1 MSFNP
6 FPYIEGAQKASKN
19 YGENRSMDD
28 ILRQSRQAENSQ
40 GQDDIMAQVLQ
51 RLPPEKR
58 PEAMQYIQNKKAQ
71 QQSQELKAKQGQAL
85 QTQGLDPSIA
95 NLDPALQKEIV
106 KNKMGTGKIN
116 PEVQKW
122 AYKELEKK
130 PAIQSLNNSIKELRR
145 LNESG
150 VTGPLSGNVPAWLAN
165 SESDAIRKAIDT
177 EAIQILNVH
186 KSMFPRG
193 LTQGEFNTLSKK
205 LVSSKN
211 TQQANDAILN
221 TYERLGKL
229 QEQKLQAVQDAT
241 EKYGFDPM
249 LPFIVSGIQKE
260 FDDQEEKENRHL
272 YDTVMNSGK
281 EKPKESSNKMIKLR
295 HAATGQMAEVPEE
308 KYLSL
313 SEEQRKIYERL

>member
-1 MSFNP
+1 MTTPSP
-6 FPYIEGAQKASKN
+6 FELGRAIGGNVSGGIRGAR
-19 YGENRSMDD
+19 ENSELED
-28 ILRQSRQAENSQ
+28 ILSQ
-40 GQDDIMAQVLQ
+40 IRNQESPQNLESILQ
-51 RLPPEKR
+51 RFSPERQNIAKN
-58 PEAMQYIQNKKAQ
+58 AMQ
-71 QQSQELKAKQGQAL
+71 KQGQQRAY
-85 QTQGLDPSIA
+85 QAQGLDPSIA
-95 NLDPALQKEIV
+95 NLDPAIQKEII

-150 VTGPLSGNVPAWLAN
+150 VTGPISGNVPSWLAN

-260 FDDQEEKENRHL
+260 FDDQEEKENRQL
-272 YDTVMNSGK
+272 FETVMNSGK
-281 EKPKESSNKMIKLR
+281 EKPAESSSKMIKLR
-295 HAATGQMAEVPEE
+295 HAGTGQTAEVPEG

-313 SEEQRKIYERL
+313 PEEQRKIYERL